1 MVDLETKNKLLK
13 ELEKTGNV
21 YISCARVGI
30 DRSTYY
36 EWLKSEKEFGKK
48 MREAIKRGREGNC
61 DIAEY
66 ALMKNAKEG
75 KMDAIK
81 YVLGHQS
88 KIYKPKDRKVF
99 LVHSNKNESE
109 KAIEIRKKERRR
121 IYCAGYTDSMKSYTE
136 NLREEFK
143 HINSEEEMDN
153 RIEEVRDG
161 TAEGLYEELMEEAG
175 KHYDEQN
182 GNVH

>member
-36 EWLKSEKEFGKK
+36 EWLKNDKEFGKK

-88 KIYKPKDRKVF
+88 KIYKPKDRKIH
-99 LVHSNKNESE
+99 LIHDNKNNSE
-109 KAIEIRKKERRR
+109 KAVELRKKESRR
-121 IYCAGYTDSMKSYTE
+121 IYCAGYTDSMKHYTE
-136 NLREEFK
+136 GLREKYK
-143 HINSEEEMDN
+143 HINSEEEMDE
-153 RIEEVRDG
+153 RIDEIKSG
-161 TAEGLYEELMEEAG
+161 SAEDLDEELMKEAG
-175 KHYDEQN
+175 EYFDEQD